1 MILSTLVSKKW
12 TKNKL
17 NVNYVLVY
25 ISSLEF
31 SFETRV
37 FRI

>member
-1 MILSTLVSKKW
+1 MILSTLVYKKW

-31 SFETRV
+31 SFETGV